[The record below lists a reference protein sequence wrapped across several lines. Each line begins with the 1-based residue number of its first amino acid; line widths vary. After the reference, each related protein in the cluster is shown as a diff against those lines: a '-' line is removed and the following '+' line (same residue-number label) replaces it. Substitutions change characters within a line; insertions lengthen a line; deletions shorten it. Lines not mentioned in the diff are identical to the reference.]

1 MVKRGLAALLLGTL
15 ALGLAGVGVFGGT
28 GDALAGRVTS
38 VITGNAL
45 AEDSLADRQRE
56 NVAALDTLRRHPVM
70 GTGVGV
76 PYGGEI
82 VSYDN
87 LHDRTEVEARPWI
100 HNQYLRMWLWFGLFG
115 LLMVGLLMVRV
126 AAVVVHSWYS
136 PGAVV
141 VVALGLG
148 LACLA
153 LQSVMQTTLIDR
165 PTLIVVGLVLA
176 MMAQAVRW
184 RPLRVASSVLL
195 RTGR

>member
-1 MVKRGLAALLLGTL
+1 V
-15 ALGLAGVGVFGGT
+15 LGLAGVGVFGAT
-28 GDALAGRVTS
+28 GEALTGRVTS
-38 VITGNAL
+38 VLTGNAL

-70 GTGVGV
+70 GTGVAV

-87 LHDRTEVEARPWI
+87 LHDRTKVEARPWI
-100 HNQYLRMWLWFGLFG
+100 HNQYLRIWLWLGVFGLVA
-115 LLMVGLLMVRV
+115 VGLLMVRV
-126 AAVVVHSWYS
+126 AAVVVHSWRT
-136 PGAVV
+136 PAGVL

-153 LQSVMQTTLIDR
+153 SQSVMQTTLIDR
-165 PTLIVVGLVLA
+165 PTLTVVALVLA

-184 RPLRVASSVLL
+184 RPLHVAVPVPL